1 MNEVI
6 LTERL
11 AKQYGSFNAVNDV
24 SLQVLRGEIYGF
36 LGLNGAGKTTMIRM
50 LLGMIRPTSGAAYLK
65 GKLIN
70 AASST
75 IWNQVGYMVETPY
88 AYPDLT
94 VRENLEAMRKLRGI
108 VDYRSVERI
117 IDRLQLGEYQ
127 NKKAKNLS
135 LGNAQRLGIA
145 KALLHE
151 PDILILDE
159 PSNGLDPIG
168 IVEIR
173 ELLQGLAYEQGVT
186 IFISSHLLGEVSKLA
201 TRIGII
207 HAGSLLQEVKASELE
222 QCLRKRLLVAA
233 RDQHTAESILKLNG
247 LPYTVNEQGIFELSR
262 SAEVLRPD
270 HVARLFV
277 QAECPPTLLQVIEED
292 LESYF
297 VRVIGQKGATAV

>member
-11 AKQYGSFNAVNDV
+11 SKQYGTFQAVNDV
-24 SLQVLRGEIYGF
+24 SLHVHSGEIFGF

-50 LLGMIRPTSGAAYLK
+50 LLGMIRPTNGAAYLK
-65 GKLIN
+65 GKHVST
-70 AASST
+70 ASSA
-75 IWNQVGYMVETPY
+75 IWNDVGYMVETPY

-108 VDYRSVERI
+108 CDTGCVERVME
-117 IDRLQLGEYQ
+117 RLQLINYR
-127 NKKAKNLS
+127 NKKAKHLS

-145 KALLHE
+145 KALMHE

-173 ELLQGLAYEQGVT
+173 ELLLELAHGQGVT
-186 IFISSHLLGEVSKLA
+186 IFISSHLLGEISKLA

-207 HAGSLLQEVKASELE
+207 HAGSLLQEVKTSELE
-222 QCLRKRLLVAA
+222 QHLRKRLLVDA
-233 RDQHTAESILKLNG
+233 RNRQVAEFILKQNG
-247 LPYTVNEQGIFELSR
+247 LPYSITDQGFFELFR
-262 SAEVLRPD
+262 TEDVLRPD
-270 HVARLFV
+270 DITRLFV

-297 VRVIGQKGATAV
+297 LRIIGQKGASV